1 MRSEIVHQ
9 LLLRRRRTRV
19 PWVYVV
25 YHPLRRSAGRMLET
39 GRQGRTASGPPP
51 PRGKPSA
58 LAAQKRGNVE
68 RRIQIEAVLVW

>member
-1 MRSEIVHQ
+1 VVRN
-9 LLLRRRRTRV
+9 LRLKRRRTRV

-25 YHPLRRSAGRMLET
+25 YHPLRRGARRTGGAGW
-39 GRQGRTASGPPP
+39 QGRTVSDPPP
-51 PRGKPSA
+51 PRGEPSA